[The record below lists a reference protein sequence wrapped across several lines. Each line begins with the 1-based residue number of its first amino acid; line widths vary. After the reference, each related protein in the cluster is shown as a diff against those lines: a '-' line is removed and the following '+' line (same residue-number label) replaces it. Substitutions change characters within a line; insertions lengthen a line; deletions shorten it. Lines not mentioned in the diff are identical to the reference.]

1 MQAQSELGVSRGPV
15 PSMSL
20 LPICW
25 HGKAVGW
32 SVTPVQMGSASTLE
46 IQKMSPAKSITE
58 LLVGLSCPWRFA
70 ATSSYPK
77 WVNKALT
84 GVKGPKALPVDTVS
98 AKKSVRLWFSGI
110 LRANFYFLSSL

>member
-1 MQAQSELGVSRGPV
+1 MNWGVSRGPV

-46 IQKMSPAKSITE
+46 IEIMSPAKSITE
-58 LLVGLSCPWRFA
+58 LLVGLSCSQRFA

-84 GVKGPKALPVDTVS
+84 GVKGLKTLPVDTVS
-98 AKKSVRLWFSGI
+98 AKKSMRLWFSGM